1 MLGYADWIVGG
12 ASILVGL
19 ALCFGVVAATEY
31 LFELPKVRW
40 LGQRIGHNATRA
52 LLVVLGI
59 ALVILGIAITQGWKI
74 NWQQRESVHAST
86 SDSCLA

>member
-19 ALCFGVVAATEY
+19 ATCYCVATSFAPFY
-31 LFELPKVRW
+31 ELPKVRW
-40 LGQRIGHNATRA
+40 LTSILGKTATIA

-59 ALVILGIAITQGWKI
+59 ALVILGIAITQGWKV
-74 NWQQRESVHAST
+74 NWEEKTVT
-86 SDSCLA
+86 ML